1 MESHANSLI
10 TNGLIDS
17 TYQRGYDVILCKL
30 NLNTVPLT
38 QNMGFT
44 GVSPAALSA
53 QAADGKSKTLHKWP
67 DITLRK
73 WFWDKPLYLRHF

>member
-1 MESHANSLI
+1 MEFHANSLI
-10 TNGLIDS
+10 ANGLIDS
-17 TYQRGYDVILCKL
+17 THQRGYDVILFKL
-30 NLNTVPLT
+30 NLNTAPLT
-38 QNMGFT
+38 QNMGFI

-73 WFWDKPLYLRHF
+73 RFWDKPLYRRHF

>member
-1 MESHANSLI
+1 MESYANSLI
-10 TNGLIDS
+10 TDGLIDS

-44 GVSPAALSA
+44 TVSPAALSA
-53 QAADGKSKTLHKWP
+53 
-67 DITLRK
+67 
-73 WFWDKPLYLRHF
+73 